1 MKKFFIQP
9 KDGSRGSNAQA
20 GFAMLFT
27 VVIISIILALALGI
41 ADVTFKQTILSELAR
56 DSQLAFYQ
64 ADSGVECGL
73 YYDLSVGQFPRGSAI
88 AVAPNQITCGSNT
101 ASFVSSQSYT
111 DYFVYAEDVAN
122 QANPCFTITF
132 DKASDPIK
140 NSVST
145 RGYSSCQSNPKQVER
160 ALNVTY

>member
-1 MKKFFIQP
+1 
-9 KDGSRGSNAQA
+9 
-20 GFAMLFT
+20 MLFT

-73 YYDLSVGQFPRGSAI
+73 YYDLSVGQFPPKTQ
-88 AVAPNQITCGSNT
+88 VTTVPNQITCGNNT
-101 ASFVSSQSYT
+101 ASFVPLQSNT
-111 DYFVYAEDVAN
+111 DYFVYAEDVGN
-122 QANPCFTITF
+122 QKNPCFVITF
-132 DKASDPIK
+132 DKTNYPTKS
-140 NSVST
+140 SVST
-145 RGYSSCQSNPKQVER
+145 RGYSTCASNTKQVER